1 MLHKRILLFV
11 SVATFLFTSCD
22 FTPSVIN
29 EPDCKVFAACA
40 VQPNWVSNE
49 LYHYVMQVYEKSLFG
64 GNDAERGDII
74 FEEGD
79 EMWNLN
85 LLLADNSFAK
95 LYTISNY
102 PHSGCSF
109 VINYY
114 SEFSSSELINFLT
127 STKAFTQNDYP
138 YREDALK
145 GNLPLYDG
153 DPYYNPIPI
162 GSKTIYFYNK
172 NRAIKTIYEVCGG
185 DLMPFKEELCKS
197 IEVYDYREDEMSST
211 NRVTVYD
218 VVYKINGETYVW
230 CSVSDMGD
238 KTFEINLVNSSNMF
252 SDLGF

>member
-64 GNDAERGDII
+64 GNNAERGDII

-85 LLLADNSFAK
+85 LLRADGVFAK
-95 LYTISNY
+95 SYCIYNY
-102 PHSGCSF
+102 PYYGY
-109 VINYY
+109 IGNNYN
-114 SEFSSSELINFLT
+114 EFSNRELINFLT
-127 STKAFTQNDYP
+127 SPKNFSKNDYP
-138 YREDALK
+138 YRDEELQREITE
-145 GNLPLYDG
+145 YDG
-153 DPYYNPIPI
+153 DPYSGHSCI
-162 GSKTIYFYNK
+162 GQRTIYFYNH
-172 NRAIKTIYEVCGG
+172 NRAIRTIYEICGG
-185 DLMPFKEELCKS
+185 DLMPFKEELCKD

-218 VVYKINGETYVW
+218 VVYKVNGETYVW